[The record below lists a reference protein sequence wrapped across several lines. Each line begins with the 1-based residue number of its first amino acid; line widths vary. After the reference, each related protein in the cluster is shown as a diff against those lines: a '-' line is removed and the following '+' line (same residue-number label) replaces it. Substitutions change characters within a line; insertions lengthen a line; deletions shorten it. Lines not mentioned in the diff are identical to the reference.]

1 MNQSGFITFV
11 REGSNP
17 PRSSMKSQRNIDYV
31 LTGSSDWKLLVD
43 YDDAQIVFPTIIC
56 ATDDRPDVVIW
67 SKESKRVIIIE
78 LTARLVHKMQ
88 RPLTVFPIYVD
99 CLE

>member
-17 PRSSMKSQRNIDYV
+17 PRSSTKPQRNIDYV

-43 YDDAQIVFPTIIC
+43 YDDAQIVFPAIIC
-56 ATDDRPDVVIW
+56 ATDNRPDVVIW
-67 SKESKRVIIIE
+67 SKESKRVI
-78 LTARLVHKMQ
+78 
-88 RPLTVFPIYVD
+88 
-99 CLE
+99 